1 MLLLNKKN
9 IFTFYLLY
17 NWSLDVPPKFFW
29 TQSQVH
35 GDAKHCIPTYV
46 AGGGVSPYS
55 LLR

>member
-46 AGGGVSPYS
+46 AGGGRQS
-55 LLR
+55 L